1 MKKLI
6 PVLITIGFAST
17 SLNADSIYGNFSN
30 NDDLYHGG
38 ENVLP
43 LAVQPGTGDSYG
55 GSIFEHTQLEGLV
68 KEQQVQ
74 KTADIYH
81 GSADG
86 NIDLQ

>member
-17 SLNADSIYGNFSN
+17 SLNADSIYGNSSN

-43 LAVQPGTGDSYG
+43 LAVQPGTGDAYG
-55 GSIFEHTQLEGLV
+55 GSVFDHTLLEGLV
-68 KEQQVQ
+68 KGQQVR
-74 KTADIYH
+74 KSVDIYH

-86 NIDLQ
+86 NIDIQ